1 MVSSGR
7 AVGSWDLNVNQS
19 PNAQGLASASAVG
32 LDSCGMS
39 SVAELV
45 ADVMSARQE
54 VLEQV
59 AALTADQAI
68 QKPSEDEWSVAEIIE
83 HLVLA
88 EHMGVRKIWQAADG
102 AGPGG
107 AVEGPS
113 NAGLSI
119 EEVIA
124 GTWKTYEQAPPDA
137 TPSGEGSLDYWT
149 ACFRACQPV
158 LEELGTRLEGVDLST
173 VIFPH
178 FLCGPLDARQR
189 LEFLRFHIERHGRQI
204 ERLTARSR

>member
-1 MVSSGR
+1 
-7 AVGSWDLNVNQS
+7 
-19 PNAQGLASASAVG
+19 
-32 LDSCGMS
+32 MS
-39 SVAELV
+39 SVVELV
-45 ADVMSARQE
+45 ADVMTARQA
-54 VLEQV
+54 VLRQV
-59 AALTADQAI
+59 ASLTTAQTA
-68 QKPSEDEWSVAEIIE
+68 QKPSEEEWSVAEIIE

-88 EHMGVRKIWQAADG
+88 EHMGVRKIWQAADSAGTEG
-102 AGPGG
+102 AL
-107 AVEGPS
+107 EESS

-124 GTWKTYEQAPPDA
+124 GTWKTREQAPPEA

-158 LEELGTRLEGVDLST
+158 LEELGARLEGVELST

-204 ERLTARSR
+204 ERLTARNE